1 MDKYSRWNINYVSM
15 SLHSFSSQYFLKV
28 EMKNTTKQNN
38 DRSRID
44 ILEDRAWAEEDRI
57 VLHKTT

>member
-1 MDKYSRWNINYVSM
+1 
-15 SLHSFSSQYFLKV
+15 
-28 EMKNTTKQNN
+28 MKNTTKQNN